1 MKKQKTITVH
11 VCDSCKKEDELIKKC
26 GKCKG
31 EFCDEHYST
40 VFLKSPLI
48 LCLSCQSKTTV
59 AELLLVNTLQ
69 KRKKLKISPGD
80 GEKYE
85 VKKEY
90 DDDDEDEEDDDDEIT
105 IKGGDIK

>member
-1 MKKQKTITVH
+1 MKTQKTITVH

-40 VFLKSPLI
+40 VLLKAPFI

-69 KRKKLKISPGD
+69 KGKKLRISSGD
-80 GEKYE
+80 G
-85 VKKEY
+85 KEY
-90 DDDDEDEEDDDDEIT
+90 EEDDDEDDDDDDEDDD
-105 IKGGDIK
+105 